1 MIGCSTCEPEQIETC
16 TECGDGYYLKDGICN
31 LCGGNCYICDDESSC
46 RVCETGYNLIAD
58 TFCAEACQY
67 PCDLCEGSP
76 TLCNT
81 CFAGYTHDGQT
92 SCSMDTSCN
101 STSNC
106 DICPRRYY
114 LSSQDR
120 CENC

>member
-58 TFCAEACQY
+58 TFCAEAC
-67 PCDLCEGSP
+67 
-76 TLCNT
+76 
-81 CFAGYTHDGQT
+81 
-92 SCSMDTSCN
+92 
-101 STSNC
+101 
-106 DICPRRYY
+106 
-114 LSSQDR
+114 
-120 CENC
+120 